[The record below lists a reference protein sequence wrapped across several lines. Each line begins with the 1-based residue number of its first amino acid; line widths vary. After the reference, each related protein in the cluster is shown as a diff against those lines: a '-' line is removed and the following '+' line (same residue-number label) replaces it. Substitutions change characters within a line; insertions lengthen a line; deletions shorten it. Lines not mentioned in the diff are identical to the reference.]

1 MHLPLCKRCNKHI
14 DDPME
19 TQALQNLIFRS
30 GGAKLE
36 LEPLS
41 DTGTAVPIGI
51 KLQAPVGLNIVSFEV
66 IAPDNPVSRVIKIKL
81 GAPVSA
87 YRFDTRIR
95 LGASQEV
102 WLVATLSDG
111 TLIGS
116 HAPTVLT
123 SSACFDAS

>member
-1 MHLPLCKRCNKHI
+1 MDTP
-14 DDPME
+14 
-19 TQALQNLIFRS
+19 ALQNLKFRI

-51 KLQAPVGLNIVSFEV
+51 KLQAPAGLSIVSFEV
-66 IAPDNPVSRVIKIKL
+66 FAPDNPVSHIIKIKL
-81 GAPVSA
+81 GSPQNT

-95 LGASQEV
+95 LGASQDV

-111 TLIGS
+111 TLMGTR
-116 HAPTVLT
+116 APTVLT

>member
-1 MHLPLCKRCNKHI
+1 M
-14 DDPME
+14 D
-19 TQALQNLIFRS
+19 TQALQNLKFRS
-30 GGAKLE
+30 DGAQLE

-51 KLQAPVGLNIVSFEV
+51 KLQAPAGLNIVSLEV
-66 IAPDNPVSRVIKIKL
+66 FAPDNPVSRVIKIKL
-81 GAPVSA
+81 GTPLNA

-102 WLVATLSDG
+102 WLVAALSDG
-111 TLIGS
+111 SLMGS

>member
-1 MHLPLCKRCNKHI
+1 M
-14 DDPME
+14 D
-19 TQALQNLIFRS
+19 TQTLQKLNFRT

-51 KLQAPVGLNIVSFEV
+51 KLQAPAGLNIVSFEV
-66 IAPDNPVSRVIKIKL
+66 FAPDNPVSRVIKMKL
-81 GAPVSA
+81 GTPQNT

-95 LGASQEV
+95 LGASQDV

-111 TLIGS
+111 TLMGTR
-116 HAPTVLT
+116 APTVLT

>member
-1 MHLPLCKRCNKHI
+1 MDTP
-14 DDPME
+14 
-19 TQALQNLIFRS
+19 ALQNLKFRS
-30 GGAKLE
+30 GGAKLD

-51 KLQAPVGLNIVSFEV
+51 KLQAPAGLNVVSFEV
-66 IAPDNPVSRVIKIKL
+66 FAPDNPVSRVIKIKL
-81 GAPVSA
+81 GTPQNI

-95 LGASQEV
+95 LGASQDV

-111 TLIGS
+111 SLMGT

>member
-1 MHLPLCKRCNKHI
+1 VDTH
-14 DDPME
+14 
-19 TQALQNLIFRS
+19 TLQNLKLRT

-51 KLQAPVGLNIVSFEV
+51 KLQAPAGLNVVSFEV
-66 IAPDNPVSRVIKIKL
+66 YAPDNPVSRVISVKL
-81 GAPVSA
+81 GTPQNS

-95 LGASQEV
+95 LGASQDV

-111 TLIGS
+111 SLMGVK
-116 HAPTVLT
+116 APTVLT

>member
-1 MHLPLCKRCNKHI
+1 MNS
-14 DDPME
+14 
-19 TQALQNLIFRS
+19 QALQNLKFRV

-51 KLQAPVGLNIVSFEV
+51 KLQAPAGLNVVSFEV
-66 IAPDNPVSRVIKIKL
+66 FAPDNPVARVIKIKL
-81 GAPVSA
+81 GTPQNA

-95 LGASQEV
+95 LGASQDV

-111 TLIGS
+111 SLLGT

>member
-1 MHLPLCKRCNKHI
+1 MDTP
-14 DDPME
+14 
-19 TQALQNLIFRS
+19 ALQNLKLRL

-41 DTGTAVPIGI
+41 DTGNAVPIGI
-51 KLQAPVGLNIVSFEV
+51 KLQAPVGLNIVSFAV
-66 IAPDNPVSRVIKIKL
+66 YAPENPVSRVINIKL
-81 GAPVSA
+81 GSPLNA
-87 YRFDTRIR
+87 YWLDTRIR
-95 LGASQEV
+95 LGASQDV

-111 TLIGS
+111 SLIGS

>member
-1 MHLPLCKRCNKHI
+1 M
-14 DDPME
+14 D
-19 TQALQNLIFRS
+19 TAALQQLSLRS

-41 DTGTAVPIGI
+41 ETGNAIPIGVR
-51 KLQAPVGLNIVSFEV
+51 LQAPAGLAIESFEV
-66 IAPDNPVSRVIKIKL
+66 FAPDNPQPQVIKITL
-81 GAPVSA
+81 GSPQSS

-95 LGASQEV
+95 LGISQDV
-102 WLVATLSDG
+102 WLVARLSDG
-111 TLIGS
+111 SLLGD

>member
-1 MHLPLCKRCNKHI
+1 M
-14 DDPME
+14 D
-19 TQALQNLIFRS
+19 TQTLQNLKFRT

-51 KLQAPVGLNIVSFEV
+51 KLQAPAGLNVVSFEV
-66 IAPDNPVSRVIKIKL
+66 FAPDNPVSKVIKIKL
-81 GAPVSA
+81 GTPQNS

-95 LGASQEV
+95 LGASQDV

-111 TLIGS
+111 SLLGTR
-116 HAPTVLT
+116 APTVLT

>member
-1 MHLPLCKRCNKHI
+1 MDI
-14 DDPME
+14 
-19 TQALQNLIFRS
+19 QALQSLKFRT

-51 KLQAPVGLNIVSFEV
+51 KLQAPAGLNVVSFEV
-66 IAPDNPVSRVIKIKL
+66 FAPDNPVSRVIKIKL
-81 GAPVSA
+81 GTPENL

-95 LGASQEV
+95 LGASQDV
-102 WLVATLSDG
+102 WLVVTLSDG
-111 TLIGS
+111 SLMGTR
-116 HAPTVLT
+116 APTVLT